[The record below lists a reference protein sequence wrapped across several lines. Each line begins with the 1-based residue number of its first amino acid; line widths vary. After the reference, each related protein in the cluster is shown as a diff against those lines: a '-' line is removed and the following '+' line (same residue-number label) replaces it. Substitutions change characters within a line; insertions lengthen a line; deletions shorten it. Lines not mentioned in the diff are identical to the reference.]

1 MARASE
7 ASNAPYSAKLSRIA
21 DMKAAVASA
30 ANAPLI
36 IEDVDIASPGA
47 REALVKLMA
56 SGVCHSDWHILKG
69 EWGHALFPA
78 ILGHEG
84 AGVVVAVGGEVTRLA
99 PGDHVILSWRTS
111 CGICEMCQRGYPALC
126 LAPPVS
132 PSKPKRAGTDQV
144 LGAAAGLGT
153 FAGYALVPEIAAV
166 AIDAD
171 IPFAQAALLGC
182 GVMTGVGAAI
192 NTAQVRPGSTC
203 AVFGCGGV
211 GLNVI
216 QGCAIAGADMIVA
229 VDMLDNKLEMGR
241 MFGATHLVNASRGD
255 PVQQILDLTGGLGVH
270 YAFEA
275 IGLVPDPFLQSVLC
289 TRRRGVTTWVGHAP
303 LNTPV
308 TIDAR
313 ALMQEKTVMASMYGS
328 ARPHIDFPR
337 LLNLYRDGK
346 LKLDE
351 LITRRFELSEVN
363 EAFEVLK
370 RGEVARSVL
379 NLERV
384 D

>member
-1 MARASE
+1 
-7 ASNAPYSAKLSRIA
+7 
-21 DMKAAVASA
+21 MKGAVAYA
-30 ANAPLI
+30 ANTPLK
-36 IEDVDIASPGA
+36 IEDIEIARPGP
-47 REALVKLMA
+47 REVLVKLMA

-69 EWGHALFPA
+69 EWGDALFPA

-84 AGVVVAVGGEVTRLA
+84 AGVVESVGDGVSRVK
-99 PGDHVILSWRTS
+99 PGDHVILAWRTS
-111 CGICEMCQRGYPALC
+111 CGICEMCQRGFPVLC
-126 LAPPVS
+126 SASPVAASRPRLAGSDRP
-132 PSKPKRAGTDQV
+132 

-166 AIDAD
+166 LIDAD

-192 NTAQVRPGSTC
+192 NTAQVRPGATC

-216 QGCAIAGADMIVA
+216 QGCAIAGADMIIA
-229 VDMLDNKLEMGR
+229 VDMLDNKLEMSR
-241 MFGATHLVNASRGD
+241 TFGATHLVNASRGD
-255 PVQQILDLTGGLGVH
+255 PVQQIQALTDGLGVH

-275 IGLVPDPFLQSVLC
+275 IGLVPEPFLQSVLC

-313 ALMQEKTVMASMYGS
+313 ALMQEKTIMASMYGS

-337 LLNLYRDGK
+337 LLKLYRDGK

-351 LITRRFELSEVN
+351 LITRRFELADVN

-370 RGEVARSVL
+370 RGEVARSVIVL
-379 NLERV
+379 
-384 D
+384 

>member
-1 MARASE
+1 
-7 ASNAPYSAKLSRIA
+7 
-21 DMKAAVASA
+21 MKAAVAYA
-30 ANAPLI
+30 ANAPLK
-36 IEDVDIASPGA
+36 IEDVDVATPGP
-47 REALVKLMA
+47 REVLVKLMA

-69 EWGHALFPA
+69 EWGDALFPA

-84 AGVVVAVGGEVTRLA
+84 AGVVQSVGDGVTRLKA
-99 PGDHVILSWRTS
+99 GDHVILAWRTS
-111 CGICEMCQRGYPALC
+111 CGICEMCQRGFPVLC
-126 LAPPVS
+126 TASPVAASRPRLAGS
-132 PSKPKRAGTDQV
+132 GST

-166 AIDAD
+166 LIDAD

-192 NTAQVRPGSTC
+192 NTAQVRPGATC

-216 QGCAIAGADMIVA
+216 QGCAIAGADMIIA
-229 VDMLDNKLEMGR
+229 VDMLDNKLDMSR
-241 MFGATHLVNASRGD
+241 NFGATHLVNASRGD
-255 PVQQILDLTGGLGVH
+255 PVQQILDLTHGLGVH

-275 IGLVPDPFLQSVLC
+275 IGLVPEPFLQSVLC

-313 ALMQEKTVMASMYGS
+313 ALMQEKTIIASMYGS

-337 LLNLYRDGK
+337 LLGLYRDGK

-351 LITRRFELSEVN
+351 LITRRFELADVN

-379 NLERV
+379 DLETV
-384 D
+384 G

>member
-1 MARASE
+1 MR
-7 ASNAPYSAKLSRIA
+7 
-21 DMKAAVASA
+21 AAVAYE
-30 ANAPLI
+30 ANAPLR
-36 IEDVDIASPGA
+36 IEDVDIATPAS
-47 REALVKLMA
+47 REVLVKLMA

-69 EWGHALFPA
+69 EWGNALFPA

-84 AGVVVAVGGEVTRLA
+84 AGVVESVGNEVTRLK

-111 CGICEMCQRGYPALC
+111 CGVCEMCQRGYPALC
-126 LAPPVS
+126 MAS
-132 PSKPKRAGTDQV
+132 PISASKPRLAGSDQV

-153 FAGYALVPEIAAV
+153 FAGYALVPEIAGV
-166 AIDAD
+166 LIDAE

-216 QGCAIAGADMIVA
+216 QGCALAGADVIIA
-229 VDMLDNKLEMGR
+229 VDTLDNKLEMSR
-241 MFGATHLVNASRGD
+241 TFGATHLVNASRGD
-255 PVQQILDLTGGLGVH
+255 AVQQILDLTGGLGVH

-275 IGLVPDPFLQSVLC
+275 IGLVPGPFLQSVLC

-313 ALMQEKTVMASMYGS
+313 ALMQEKTIMASMYGS

-351 LITRRFELSEVN
+351 LITRRFELADVN

-379 NLERV
+379 DLQSV

>member
-1 MARASE
+1 
-7 ASNAPYSAKLSRIA
+7 
-21 DMKAAVASA
+21 MKAAVAYA
-30 ANAPLI
+30 ANAALR
-36 IEDVDIASPGA
+36 IEDVDIASPGS
-47 REALVKLMA
+47 REVLVKLMA

-69 EWGHALFPA
+69 EWGNALFPA

-84 AGVVVAVGGEVTRLA
+84 AGIVESVGSEVSRLK

-132 PSKPKRAGTDQV
+132 PSKPRLAGSDQV

-153 FAGYALVPEIAAV
+153 FAGYAMVPEIAAV
-166 AIDAD
+166 LIDPD

-216 QGCAIAGADMIVA
+216 QGCAIAGADMIIA
-229 VDMLDNKLEMGR
+229 VDMLDNKLEMSR
-241 MFGATHLVNASRGD
+241 TFGATHLVNARASD

-328 ARPHIDFPR
+328 ARPHVDFPR
-337 LLNLYRDGK
+337 LLKLYRDGK

-351 LITRRFELSEVN
+351 LITRRFELVEVN

-379 NLERV
+379 NLEPIA
-384 D
+384 

>member
-1 MARASE
+1 
-7 ASNAPYSAKLSRIA
+7 
-21 DMKAAVASA
+21 MKAAIAYE
-30 ANAPLI
+30 ANTPLK
-36 IEDVDIASPGA
+36 IEDVDIAAKPGS
-47 REALVKLMA
+47 REVLVKLMA

-69 EWGHALFPA
+69 EWGNALFPA

-84 AGVVVAVGGEVTRLA
+84 AGVVEAVGDEVTRLKK
-99 PGDHVILSWRTS
+99 GDHVILAWRTS
-111 CGICEMCQRGYPALC
+111 CGICEMCQRGHPVLC
-126 LAPPVS
+126 LNSPVS
-132 PSKPKRAGTDQV
+132 PNKPKLAGTDKT

-153 FAGYALVPEIAAV
+153 FAGHALVPEIAAV
-166 AIDAD
+166 LIDPE

-216 QGCAIAGADMIVA
+216 QGCAIAGADMIIA

-241 MFGATHLVNASRGD
+241 TFGATHTVNASKGD

-275 IGLVPDPFLQSVLC
+275 IGLVPEPFLQSVLC

-351 LITRRFELSEVN
+351 LITRRFELADVN

-379 NLERV
+379 NLEPV
-384 D
+384 G

>member
-1 MARASE
+1 
-7 ASNAPYSAKLSRIA
+7 
-21 DMKAAVASA
+21 MKAAVAYE
-30 ANAPLI
+30 ANAPLRL
-36 IEDVDIASPGA
+36 EEVELGTPGS
-47 REALVKLMA
+47 REVLVKLMA

-69 EWGHALFPA
+69 EWGIALFPA

-84 AGVVVAVGGEVTRLA
+84 AGIVEAVGSEVTRLK

-126 LAPPVS
+126 LAS
-132 PSKPKRAGTDQV
+132 PTSASKPKLASTQQV

-166 AIDAD
+166 VIDKEV
-171 IPFAQAALLGC
+171 PFAQAALLGC

-192 NTAQVRPGSTC
+192 NTAQVRPGSAC

-216 QGCAIAGADMIVA
+216 QGCAIAGADMIIA
-229 VDMLDNKLEMGR
+229 VDMLDNKLEMSR
-241 MFGATHLVNASRGD
+241 TFGSTHLVNASKGD

-275 IGLVPDPFLQSVLC
+275 IGLVPEPFVQSVLC
-289 TRRRGVTTWVGHAP
+289 TRKRGVTTWVGHAP

-313 ALMQEKTVMASMYGS
+313 ALMPEKTIRASMYGS

-351 LITRRFELSEVN
+351 LITRRFPLADVN

-370 RGEVARSVL
+370 QGQVARSVL
-379 NLERV
+379 DLQNIQ
-384 D
+384 